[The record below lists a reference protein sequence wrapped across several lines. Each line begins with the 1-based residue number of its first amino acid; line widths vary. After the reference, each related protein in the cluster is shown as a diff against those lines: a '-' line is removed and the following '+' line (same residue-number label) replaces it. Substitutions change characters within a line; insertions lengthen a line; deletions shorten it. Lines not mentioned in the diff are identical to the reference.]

1 MSELVN
7 AGNNFMSRLIHEVD
21 PTDTFLFLENYDEL
35 PDPPFLLTINNG
47 KETME
52 IVKVTKFH
60 QDYQYVDCERAQ
72 EGTTAQE
79 HEAGSIVENN
89 FTAGTYQALVDE
101 INNLRNN
108 SLIIEEQGKNENGE
122 YIKYTN
128 GRLECF
134 QTIDL
139 GAVGFDSAG
148 DIYRSDGFNW
158 YYPVEFVD
166 NDIYISIT
174 SGAASAWV
182 DTSANP
188 PYKERIPFRVFS
200 YNSSSTIIGVSLM
213 AIGRWK

>member
-89 FTAGTYQALVDE
+89 FTAGTYQALVNE
-101 INNLRNN
+101 II
-108 SLIIEEQGKNENGE
+108 SMQ
-122 YIKYTN
+122 
-128 GRLECF
+128 
-134 QTIDL
+134 QTISQY
-139 GAVGFDSAG
+139 GQKINEYEQMF
-148 DIYRSDGFNW
+148 
-158 YYPVEFVD
+158 
-166 NDIYISIT
+166 NDI
-174 SGAASAWV
+174 GQELWV
-182 DTSANP
+182 NN
-188 PYKERIPFRVFS
+188 E
-200 YNSSSTIIGVSLM
+200 
-213 AIGRWK
+213 IGRAHV